1 MSDETTPGPRS
12 DESVADFAEQQL
24 DHRRERLSAFLDSEG
39 LDAVWFGRPNSFAW
53 LTGGSNVVDRDADV
67 GVAAAGYTREDG
79 FVAVTDNIE
88 AERLATEELSDPF
101 DIVSVPWYES
111 SLRGAVA
118 EATPG
123 AGAADFDVPGLAAI
137 DASRLR
143 RPLSAT
149 DVDRYRTLGREV
161 AAAIERV
168 ARELRPEDTEREVA
182 AGLRIAL
189 ATRGIEAP
197 VALVGG
203 SERARTYRHFTP
215 TTAELGE
222 YALLSVTAERG
233 GLYAS
238 ATRTVA
244 FEDAPAWLT
253 ERHETAM
260 RVEATAIGAT
270 VRAAGVGARGQTTD
284 SGTAEGGERAAD
296 ETTTGTQTTG
306 GGTAGD
312 VFAAI
317 SEAYG
322 TLGEPGEWRNHHQGG
337 ATGFAGREWFAM
349 PESDEPVETPLG
361 YAYNPTVR
369 GTKSEDTVLVT
380 DAGAEVLT
388 TTGQWPTRSVASVAD
403 EEFSIERHTV
413 YTPAEE

>member
-1 MSDETTPGPRS
+1 MSDETPPGPRP
-12 DESVADFAEQQL
+12 DESGADFAEQQL

-79 FVAVTDNIE
+79 FVTITDNIE
-88 AERLATEELSDPF
+88 AERLAAEELPDPF
-101 DIVSVPWYES
+101 DVVSVPWYES

-149 DVDRYRTLGREV
+149 DIDRYRTLGREV

-244 FEDAPAWLT
+244 FQDAPPWLT

-260 RVEATAIGAT
+260 RVEATAIDAT
-270 VRAAGVGARGQTTD
+270 VRASGVGA
-284 SGTAEGGERAAD
+284 GGEEDAP
-296 ETTTGTQTTG
+296 
-306 GGTAGD
+306 GGTAGG

-317 SEAYG
+317 RDAYE
-322 TLGEPGEWRNHHQGG
+322 TLGEPGEWRQHHQGG

-369 GTKSEDTVLVT
+369 GAKSEDTVLVT

-388 TTGQWPTRSVASVAD
+388 TTGQWPTQSVTSVAD
-403 EEFSIERHTV
+403 DESSIERHTV